1 MFWSIKRCSRVYGIG
16 TIIGLFKYLAKPDRL
31 SSYLPWAKPNDDR
44 FNLAWA
50 IDSIDVVA
58 LFEIPRSDRW

>member
-1 MFWSIKRCSRVYGIG
+1 MRKNSAFFRSARNFHVLVDQAF
-16 TIIGLFKYLAKPDRL
+16 TIIGLFNDLANPDRL

-50 IDSIDVVA
+50 TDSTDVVA
-58 LFEIPRSDRW
+58 LF